1 MTSKNLSSE
10 EAFIW
15 IWLREQAIPVVAGKL
30 IKQDKRYFFIYGKS
44 YLERKDAISLS
55 PFELPLTA
63 ELFEPTGM
71 KIMPACI
78 RDALP
83 DSWGRRLL
91 EYQYPHL
98 NLQELDYALL
108 SGSNRIG
115 SLDFQQSATAFI
127 SRDLGNISLNDINN
141 FAGVFETDQNFSKK
155 LAPIFLHGTSVGGAR
170 PKCLINIHG
179 VDYIA
184 KFSLSTDYYPLLRT
198 EYLAMRL
205 AKLVGIDVAE
215 VEFKTFKGRDILLIK
230 RFDRYYKDN
239 NYYKRLILSG
249 LSLLEL
255 DEMEARY
262 ASYID
267 LADIIRAH
275 FYNPKAQLQELYQ
288 RLAFNI
294 LIGNTD
300 DHARNHA
307 AFWDGKHFSLTKAYD
322 ICPQMRVGYE
332 ANQAMMI
339 EGSAGQRST
348 FNNILS
354 VCDRFLLTR
363 DEARQIINN
372 QIQTLGDNWHDL
384 CTEIGL
390 KPYEQD
396 RLLGTVIKSKFA
408 LLDWQSPTKK

>member
-155 LAPIFLHGTSVGGAR
+155 LAPIFQTFAVY
-170 PKCLINIHG
+170 N
-179 VDYIA
+179 
-184 KFSLSTDYYPLLRT
+184 
-198 EYLAMRL
+198 
-205 AKLVGIDVAE
+205 LV
-215 VEFKTFKGRDILLIK
+215 
-230 RFDRYYKDN
+230 
-239 NYYKRLILSG
+239 
-249 LSLLEL
+249 
-255 DEMEARY
+255 
-262 ASYID
+262 
-267 LADIIRAH
+267 
-275 FYNPKAQLQELYQ
+275 
-288 RLAFNI
+288 
-294 LIGNTD
+294 
-300 DHARNHA
+300 
-307 AFWDGKHFSLTKAYD
+307 
-322 ICPQMRVGYE
+322 
-332 ANQAMMI
+332 
-339 EGSAGQRST
+339 
-348 FNNILS
+348 
-354 VCDRFLLTR
+354 
-363 DEARQIINN
+363 
-372 QIQTLGDNWHDL
+372 
-384 CTEIGL
+384 
-390 KPYEQD
+390 
-396 RLLGTVIKSKFA
+396 
-408 LLDWQSPTKK
+408 